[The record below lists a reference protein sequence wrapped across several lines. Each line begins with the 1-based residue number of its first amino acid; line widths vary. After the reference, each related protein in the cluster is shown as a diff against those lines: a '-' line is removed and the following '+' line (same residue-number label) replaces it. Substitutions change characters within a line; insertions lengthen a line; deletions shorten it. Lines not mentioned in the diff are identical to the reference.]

1 MSHHALRFIFQRDVQ
16 AVLGH
21 FTNVLGF
28 RISFLAPDGRELRVG
43 LGRPHSRYCRRVRE
57 RLGLAGRCVACDRRN
72 WMRAARLD
80 RAVGYR
86 CHAGLHDACMAIRVD
101 GEIIGYMMMGQFRT
115 GSSATRALRERWR
128 REVGTDELERAYA
141 ATPLVDRRKLKDI
154 LGLFT
159 ALVNFVTTQR
169 LIAVRDA
176 TPLRPLLD
184 HMARNPRETL
194 TTEAAARLVHR
205 SASGL
210 SHLFK
215 QVAGRSFRQYQIGM
229 KLDMADELFQSRPEI
244 TVREAAYATGFE
256 DPYYFSRL
264 YARHR
269 GHPPRE
275 TRRRQQSLR
284 GTPAAPVSRSPAR

>member
-28 RISFLAPDGRELRVG
+28 RISFVAPDGRELRVG
-43 LGRPHSRYCRRVRE
+43 LDKPHGRYCRLVRE
-57 RLGLAGRCVACDRRN
+57 RMGLAGRCIACDRRN

-86 CHAGLHDACMAIRVD
+86 CHAGLNDACMAIRVG
-101 GEIIGYMMMGQFRT
+101 GEIIGYMMMGQFRS
-115 GSSATRALRERWR
+115 GDAMPRALRERWR
-128 REVGTDELERAYA
+128 REVGTGDLERAFA
-141 ATPLVDRRKLKDI
+141 ETPRVDRRKLKDI

-169 LIAVRDA
+169 LIAVREA

-184 HMARNPRETL
+184 YMAGHPRETL
-194 TTEAAARLVHR
+194 TTDAAARLVHR

-229 KLDMADELFQSRPEI
+229 KLDLADELFQTRPEI
-244 TVREAAYATGFE
+244 TVREVAYATGFE

-264 YARHR
+264 YAKHR
-269 GHPPRE
+269 GRPPRE
-275 TRRRQQSLR
+275 TLRRQRRLR
-284 GTPAAPVSRSPAR
+284 GGGR